1 MFSSSNSEDNFSLR
15 RSGTGLS
22 RAATFFSVMDYWIL
36 VPVLIL
42 VLIGLFVLQSVA
54 SDGIGTTLNY
64 PSGFYRQIGAV
75 LLGLALAMLIC
86 LMELPTL
93 RLFGTILYFVSLL
106 LLIYVKVDGY
116 SLRSITGADSWIR
129 FPVLGSFQPSE
140 LAKIGIAMM
149 LATTLSEMKSG
160 ARNYLDGSIRIA
172 LISGIP
178 LFLIMTEPD
187 FGTSMT
193 IVFMVAVMIFV
204 WGIRWRYV
212 FMVVSA
218 FFIALPLIWNY
229 GLSAVGQKRIL
240 TFLFPGHDKRA
251 SYHISQSLAAV
262 SSGGIVGS
270 SGKPVNVPVKE
281 SDFIFAAIAEYMGL
295 IGVIAVISLVTIFVT
310 RTLIVSFSAVK
321 DNPAQGY
328 TITGLISIMA
338 IHYIENMGMTVG
350 LLPITGI
357 PLPFVS
363 HGGSAMISNFISLGI
378 ILNISMNQRML
389 RLQSNL

>member
-204 WGIRWRYV
+204 WVYV
-212 FMVVSA
+212 GAMSLWWSA
-218 FFIALPLIWNY
+218 PS
-229 GLSAVGQKRIL
+229 LSPCL
-240 TFLFPGHDKRA
+240 
-251 SYHISQSLAAV
+251 
-262 SSGGIVGS
+262 
-270 SGKPVNVPVKE
+270 
-281 SDFIFAAIAEYMGL
+281 
-295 IGVIAVISLVTIFVT
+295 
-310 RTLIVSFSAVK
+310 
-321 DNPAQGY
+321 
-328 TITGLISIMA
+328 
-338 IHYIENMGMTVG
+338 
-350 LLPITGI
+350 
-357 PLPFVS
+357 
-363 HGGSAMISNFISLGI
+363 
-378 ILNISMNQRML
+378 
-389 RLQSNL
+389 